1 MTFGDGELRLLQ
13 AKVFLCPGRM
23 QAGGLCRAN
32 PAVESFSN
40 DIPIAPIFART
51 FQVLWSTCPAHVNGE
66 GHAVIPRHVFW
77 ALFHYCFGTY
87 FFFFLEG
94 TWENRF
100 FGDKNICRQGSP
112 ACIIT
117 KSGQLHNVFIINL
130 SLQKAFLKEISY

>member
-1 MTFGDGELRLLQ
+1 
-13 AKVFLCPGRM
+13 M
-23 QAGGLCRAN
+23 QLYRGMYS
-32 PAVESFSN
+32 E
-40 DIPIAPIFART
+40 
-51 FQVLWSTCPAHVNGE
+51 H
-66 GHAVIPRHVFW
+66 
-77 ALFHYCFGTY
+77 CFTTASVHI
-87 FFFFLEG
+87 FFFLEG